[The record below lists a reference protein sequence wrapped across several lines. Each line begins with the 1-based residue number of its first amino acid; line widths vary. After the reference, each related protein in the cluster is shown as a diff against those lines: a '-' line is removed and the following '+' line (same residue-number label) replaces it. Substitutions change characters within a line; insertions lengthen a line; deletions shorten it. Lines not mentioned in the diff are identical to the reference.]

1 MTLVNKYP
9 MLKSCANPAQIS
21 LAIKSIGAWLIVA
34 IIAIAKTQGA
44 EVAEA
49 DLIVVVNNIAITA
62 GAIMTILGLGRKI
75 YYKLK
80 K

>member
-1 MTLVNKYP
+1 

-34 IIAIAKTQGA
+34 IIAIAKTQGV
-44 EVAEA
+44 EMVEA
-49 DLIVVVNNIAITA
+49 DLTVIVNNLAIVV
-62 GAIMTILGLGRKI
+62 GAVMTIVGLSRKI